1 MAGRRWDRLRA
12 VVRPLRGGPGPASVG
27 GAVTRS
33 VLAGVVAFVILAIAG
48 SQALQR
54 LATGEAVRDA
64 RELAQADARGVV
76 QPALTQGLV
85 DGEPGALAEF
95 DRVVRTRIL
104 HGPVVRMKLW
114 SGDGRILYSDDDRY
128 IGRRFDLHGKAAE
141 VLREGGTQAQL
152 KHLGDPEHRFDTTE
166 ERLLEVYERL
176 RAPDGSP
183 LLFELYLR
191 NSSVTADGGRIW
203 RSFAPA
209 FLGALLVQQL
219 LQVPLS
225 LSLARRLRQ
234 GQEQRER
241 LLMRALHASDI
252 ERRRIARDLHDGAV
266 QTLSGVAY
274 ALEGVSGHPD
284 LPSQRRALAGAVTDT
299 RQGVS
304 ELRSLLVEI
313 YPPALARAGLQ
324 RALEDLATLL
334 RSRGVRTTLTV
345 DGDLD
350 LSAGQERLV
359 YRVAQEAVRNTARH
373 AHATTAGITVTGTP
387 DRTWLS
393 VTDDGLGFDVDQLTA
408 HADHFGLVMAAE
420 LAEESGGRLHVD
432 SRPGAGTTVRLDLR

>member
-1 MAGRRWDRLRA
+1 MAARQWDRLRA
-12 VVRPLRGGPGPASVG
+12 VVGRGGADLRPPTVR

-33 VLAGVVAFVILAIAG
+33 VLAGVVAFLLLAVAG
-48 SQALQR
+48 SQALER
-54 LATGEAVRDA
+54 LATAEAVRDA

-76 QPALTQGLV
+76 QPALTQGVV
-85 DGEPGALAEF
+85 DGRPAALLEF
-95 DRVVRTRIL
+95 DRVVRTRL
-104 HGPVVRMKLW
+104 LRGAVVRIKLW
-114 SGDGRILYSDDDRY
+114 DSSGRIIYSDDERY
-128 IGRRFDLHGKAAE
+128 IGRRFDLRGPAAE
-141 VLREGGTQAQL
+141 VLREGGTQAEL
-152 KHLGDPEHRFDTTE
+152 RHLSDPEHRFDIAE
-166 ERLLEVYERL
+166 DQLLEVYERL

-234 GQEQRER
+234 GHTERER
-241 LLMRALHASDI
+241 LLTRALQASEI

-274 ALEGVSGHPD
+274 ALEGISGRPD
-284 LPSQRRALAGAVTDT
+284 LPSQRAALVGAVQDT

-313 YPPALARAGLQ
+313 YPPSLTEAGLG
-324 RALEDLATLL
+324 RALEDLAGLL
-334 RSRGVRTTLTV
+334 RHRGVRTTVAVEREL
-345 DGDLD
+345 G
-350 LSAGQERLV
+350 LSTGQERLV
-359 YRVAQEAVRNTARH
+359 YRVAQEAVRNVARH
-373 AHATTAGITVTGTP
+373 AHATTVSITLARTP
-387 DRTWLS
+387 DGTCLA
-393 VTDDGLGFDVDQLTA
+393 VTDDGVGVDLA
-408 HADHFGLVMAAE
+408 AVAVPSDHFGLVMAAE
-420 LAEESGGRLHVD
+420 LAAESGGSLHVD
-432 SRPGAGTTVRLDLR
+432 GRPGAGTTVRLRLP